1 MKKVSYLENI
11 IIGVIPSLIAMALYF
26 IIEFIFEDKLGK
38 AQLTLIIGLVVA
50 LVLTPITILIYKN
63 IQKKIQEK
71 ITPEIIEEITPLI
84 KEDFYENLQAMTG
97 IVKIF
102 PNYPACDGEI
112 LEHLQVSKNVKIFLQ
127 IGKTVLAGT
136 TNIYD
141 YLASAKL
148 EKGTNIKILHTNINN
163 PHLSKNIADKRG
175 SFYEEWVAD
184 TNYAYI
190 KTKIIHSTLTEITDE
205 ISFESKLHNEGYIWR
220 FFIFDD
226 YAYVQPYLYKSNNS
240 EQAPVYK
247 ISKYYTSSKHKSVNN
262 NSLYIVFLKLFNLKW
277 EEDRKETKNKKS
289 DNNYDIKDFS
299 MKN

>member
-1 MKKVSYLENI
+1 MKKTAYLENI
-11 IIGVIPSLIAMALYF
+11 LIGVVPSLIAMALYF

-38 AQLTLIIGLVVA
+38 AQLTLIIGLIVA
-50 LVLTPITILIYKN
+50 LILAPITIFVYKR
-63 IQKKIQEK
+63 IQQKIQEK
-71 ITPEIIEEITPLI
+71 ITPEIIEEITPSI

-163 PHLSKNIADKRG
+163 PNLSKNMAEKRG
-175 SFYEEWVAD
+175 SSYEEWSAD
-184 TNYAYI
+184 TNYAHV
-190 KTKIIHSTLTEITDE
+190 KTKIIHSSLTEITDA

-226 YAYVQPYLYKSNNS
+226 YAYIQPYLYESNNS

-247 ISKYYTSSKHKSVNN
+247 ISKYYTSSKHKSVNT

-277 EEDRKETKNKKS
+277 AEDSIKTKKRKTK
-289 DNNYDIKDFS
+289 
-299 MKN
+299 